1 MRFDYTSVD
10 DRTTTLMPRLAMTL
24 VYRQRGVE
32 VLGLLDSG
40 STVNVLPYSVGL
52 ALGAIWDDQPA
63 IPGLVGSLRS
73 VEVRALDVFA
83 FHPQLASELPVH
95 LVFAWAKS
103 DEVPVIFGQMNFF
116 LVFNVCFYR
125 TQSFFEISPL
135 S

>member
-1 MRFDYTSVD
+1 MRFPYTGLDS
-10 DRTTTLMPRLAMTL
+10 RSTTPMPRLGMTL
-24 VYRQRGVE
+24 AYRRQTVE
-32 VLGLLDSG
+32 IMGLIDSG

-52 ALGAIWDDQPA
+52 DLRAEWENQPV

-73 VEVRALDVFA
+73 VEVRALDVLA
-83 FHPQLASELPVH
+83 FHPQLASQTPVQ

-116 LVFNVCFYR
+116 LVFKVCFYR
-125 TQSFFEISPL
+125 AEHMFEVTL